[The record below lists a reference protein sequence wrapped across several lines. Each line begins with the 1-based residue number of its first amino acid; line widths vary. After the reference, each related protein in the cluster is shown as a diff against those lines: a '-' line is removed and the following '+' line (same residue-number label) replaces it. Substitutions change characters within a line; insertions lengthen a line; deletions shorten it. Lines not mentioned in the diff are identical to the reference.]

1 MHAVYYVLHPTFPIM
16 NPKRL
21 RAYIILISVAAIWGA
36 AGPIIKF
43 TLEGIDPLPFLA
55 YRFALSAVFS
65 LIFFGRKL
73 NSGKKFRQF
82 RANFWFVLVY
92 GLLAAPIALGILFTG
107 LDKTTVLDLSLI
119 GIIGP
124 LFVIAGGA
132 LFFRDRITRREK
144 IGISIVLIGVL
155 LNSVYPIF
163 KSEGVR
169 LTGNLLLIFYLFA
182 DTGSILLAKRVVRK
196 KVKSA
201 NLTNFAFI
209 IGALTIIPLTA
220 FLYGS
225 NNLINSI
232 TTLPLKYHLGV
243 WYMALISGSLAYYL
257 YVRGQRTIEV
267 SEAVL
272 FNYLQPLFTIP
283 LAIFWLGE
291 SISLS
296 FMVGL
301 IIIAI
306 GLLIAQYK
314 RVFSTKV

>member
-1 MHAVYYVLHPTFPIM
+1 M
-16 NPKRL
+16 NPHRL
-21 RAYIILISVAAIWGA
+21 KSYLILISVAAIWGA

-55 YRFALSAVFS
+55 YRFALSAIFS
-65 LIFFGRKL
+65 LIFFGRKFK
-73 NSGKKFRQF
+73 SGKKFRQF
-82 RANFWFVLVY
+82 RENFPLVLIY
-92 GLLAAPIALGILFTG
+92 GLLAAPIALGILFIG
-107 LDKTTVLDLSLI
+107 IDKTTVLDLSLI

-124 LFVIAGGA
+124 MIVVAGGA
-132 LFFRDRITRREK
+132 LFFRDRITKREK
-144 IGISIVLIGVL
+144 TGIAIVLIGVII
-155 LNSVYPIF
+155 NSIYPIF

-169 LTGNLLLIFYLFA
+169 LTGNLLLLLYLFA
-182 DTGSILLAKRVVRK
+182 DTGSVLLAKRVVQK

-209 IGALTIIPLTA
+209 VGALTIIPLTF
-220 FLYGS
+220 FLYGGS
-225 NNLINSI
+225 NLINSI

-272 FNYLQPLFTIP
+272 FNYLQPLFNIP

-291 SISLS
+291 SISTS
-296 FMVGL
+296 FIVGL
-301 IIIAI
+301 IIISS
-306 GLLIAQYK
+306 GLLVAQYK
-314 RVFSTKV
+314 KKGYNS